1 MQEEKSTGRP
11 AAVERRKD
19 RSGLGE
25 SPTVVRMR
33 NAPQRGGLLEMVRR
47 SAVLQAGL
55 LIVVGFAQRLPVC
68 SIPEQVT
75 VTAMRSDMI
84 HHRCFGVS
92 SLGCTHDAEGMRCK
106 ELLAGLLPC
115 VTIAT
120 TRSASRILR
129 MEGTVLLT
137 VLPSGHKCRT
147 TGMRAGMFRS
157 YRHLCHLALSVC
169 FQTLSDN
176 PRYKRQLHSPDRS
189 ALLASGTHSREPE
202 MERGKHSPF
211 APIP

>member
-68 SIPEQVT
+68 SVPKQVT

-129 MEGTVLLT
+129 MEGAVLITVLST
-137 VLPSGHKCRT
+137 CHKCRT
-147 TGMRAGMFRS
+147 SGMRTGPLRS
-157 YRHLCHLALSVC
+157 DWHHCHLTLSVW

-176 PRYKRQLHSPDRS
+176 LRYKTPLRSPDR
-189 ALLASGTHSREPE
+189 
-202 MERGKHSPF
+202 
-211 APIP
+211 

>member
-1 MQEEKSTGRP
+1 MP

-19 RSGLGE
+19 RSGLEE

-33 NAPQRGGLLEMVRR
+33 NAPQRGGLLEMVGW

-55 LIVVGFAQRLPVC
+55 LIVMSFAQRLPVC
-68 SIPEQVT
+68 SVPEQVT
-75 VTAMRSDMI
+75 VAAMRFDMI

-120 TRSASRILR
+120 TGSASCILR
-129 MEGTVLLT
+129 MEGTVLLA
-137 VLPSGHKCRT
+137 VLPGGHKCRT
-147 TGMRAGMFRS
+147 TGMCAGTLRS
-157 YRHLCHLALSVC
+157 YRHLCHLVLVVHSRIRSGTR
-169 FQTLSDN
+169 TL
-176 PRYKRQLHSPDRS
+176 LHSPCQ
-189 ALLASGTHSREPE
+189 
-202 MERGKHSPF
+202 
-211 APIP
+211 